1 MSDKHICQ
9 IAFTSINA
17 AQLRDWYAHCF
28 GLVKCGK
35 IFGFPPMPTDH
46 IQGVKPNPAESA
58 QWLIDQ
64 QDYFQLEFF
73 NYYRPRPRLR
83 PADWRP
89 CDIGYNLA
97 GFYVTDFD
105 KVLSRIAGASDWPVP
120 QSIGERGDRRVC
132 LQDPEGNWIEIME
145 RDPITRVEG
154 ADPCVVRPELLTATR
169 FIRLSVPDMEASV
182 ERFVNVMG
190 LSRVDDLQLHTPE
203 HEAMWGLP
211 GASTRATLLR
221 GINFLVE
228 VVQYL
233 DPEPKPWPPGYQ
245 ISDQGY
251 MNFAIGYRSSRE
263 FDRHFE
269 HVKRGGFRPNNPS
282 PVDIGIFRV
291 MYVNDPDGF
300 SVEMLNARKALWSLT
315 GFNPGEPYVQNEV
328 LINATPQEAW
338 HRLID
343 HAGMGKWSLF
353 KTRVLRA
360 GRDAPNGPGCIRKLS
375 AFGLNI
381 TEEVVA
387 WEEGSRYTYKLR
399 HGAPFRWHQGD
410 VFVSRENGLTKVRWA
425 IRFESWIPF
434 TGRITAWLLQK
445 IFGRALR
452 KLKAQLEN

>member
-9 IAFTSINA
+9 IGFSSINA
-17 AQLRDWYAHCF
+17 AQLRDWYAYCF

-46 IQGVKPNPAESA
+46 IQGIKPNPAESA

-73 NYYRPRPRLR
+73 HFYRPRPRLR
-83 PADWRP
+83 PVDWRP
-89 CDIGYNLA
+89 CDIGYNLV

-105 KVLSRIAGASDWPVP
+105 KVLSRIGGASDRPVP
-120 QSIGERGDRRVC
+120 RPVGQRGDRRVC
-132 LQDPEGNWIEIME
+132 LRDPEGNWIEIME
-145 RDPITRVEG
+145 RDPITMVAG
-154 ADPCVVRPELLTATR
+154 ADPCIVRPELLTATR
-169 FIRLSVPDMEASV
+169 FIRMSVPDLEASTD
-182 ERFVNVMG
+182 RFVNVMG
-190 LSRVDDLQLHTPE
+190 LSRVEDFQLHTTE
-203 HEAMWGLP
+203 HEAMWDLP
-211 GASTRATLLR
+211 GARTRTVLLR
-221 GINFLVE
+221 GVNFLVE

-251 MNFAIGYRSSRE
+251 MNFAIGYRSSRD

-269 HVKRGGFRPNNPS
+269 KVKRGGFKPNHPS
-282 PVDIGIFRV
+282 QVDIGIFRL

-300 SVEMLNARKALWSLT
+300 SVEMLNARRAFWSLT
-315 GFNPGEPYVQNEV
+315 GFSPGQPYVQNEV
-328 LINATPQEAW
+328 LIDATPEATW
-338 HRLID
+338 NRLID
-343 HAGMGKWSLF
+343 HAGTGEWSLF
-353 KTRVLRA
+353 KARVLRP

-375 AFGLNI
+375 AFGMNI

-410 VFVSRENGLTKVRWA
+410 IFVSQEQGRTRVRWA
-425 IRFESWIPF
+425 IRFESWIPL

-445 IFGRALR
+445 IFGRDLR
-452 KLKAQLEN
+452 KLKAQLEK